1 MIKEVRIFQTGIS
14 ILYIRSGENDMSKI
28 MISQSIM
35 WASAI
40 IVNALDSDI
49 GWLLLALLA
58 TMALGSLKTIL
69 KSQFNQSG

>member
-1 MIKEVRIFQTGIS
+1 
-14 ILYIRSGENDMSKI
+14 MSKI

-35 WASAI
+35 WALAI

>member
-14 ILYIRSGENDMSKI
+14 ILYIRSGENDMSNI

>member
-1 MIKEVRIFQTGIS
+1 MYS
-14 ILYIRSGENDMSKI
+14 ILHIRSRGNDMSKI

-35 WASAI
+35 WAAAI
-40 IVNALDSDI
+40 IVNALDSEI

-58 TMALGSLKTIL
+58 TTALGSLNTIL

>member
-58 TMALGSLKTIL
+58 TMALGSLRTIL